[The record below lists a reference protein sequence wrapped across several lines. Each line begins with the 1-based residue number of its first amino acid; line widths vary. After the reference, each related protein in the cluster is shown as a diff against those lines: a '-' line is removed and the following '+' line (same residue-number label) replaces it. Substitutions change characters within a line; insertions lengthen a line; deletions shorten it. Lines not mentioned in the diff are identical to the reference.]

1 MASAVDKLALAIAPG
16 IAPGPGSLAPVAAL
30 GALATNRLA
39 PALAPDP
46 DKLAPGSAPVP
57 ASAPGPPRDRSR
69 QRPGR
74 PTSLRTVV
82 PAGDSLAGRSV
93 APAGD
98 SLAGRSVAP
107 GSTPTHF
114 PGTAPVTSTELWVGV
129 HLIESTGQES
139 VEQGLQRLALCAQ
152 RFTPRVSLVPPDG
165 LVLEV
170 KGSLHLFNGVE
181 GLSRALAS
189 ECASLGLKSMV
200 ALSPTPLS
208 ALVAARVGQP
218 GRPMGQPFVVTDLT
232 RLVGQ
237 LMPLPLAALR
247 WPQETFER
255 LARMGVRTIGQV
267 LRLPRAGFARRF
279 GTDSLAML
287 DRLTGRSPDLRE
299 RFHARE
305 RFRRRRELNY
315 ELENQDAILGALAP
329 LLAELGK
336 FLEARQ
342 FGVMKLECLLRHRHA
357 EPTSCVLRLAAPV
370 ADVRRLTELLGERL
384 SALTLPEPVRS
395 CELRSSSL
403 VLRVFS
409 SNSVWQPGEYGGS
422 GGVEATELI
431 ERLRARFGPEAVY
444 GLQVLPGHRPENAWG
459 VREPV
464 EGRGPTA
471 LHRTVPGAV
480 TLPAAGPPFMAGARD
495 GTASL
500 AHGRRSAPVC
510 GASPMAGGRGGTAP
524 LARRPMWLLPVPR
537 LLSER
542 DGLPRRRGPL
552 RLLGEPERIET
563 GWWDG
568 GDIARD
574 YYTATD
580 LHGVRLWIFRERAS
594 PHRWFLHGVFG

>member
-1 MASAVDKLALAIAPG
+1 MRSRVIQQESVSEGESRSDSRRPWKAGRVETPG
-16 IAPGPGSLAPVAAL
+16 VRRMRRTGGPGGTPRSMNAGDSPR
-30 GALATNRLA
+30 ATVLS
-39 PALAPDP
+39 D
-46 DKLAPGSAPVP
+46 
-57 ASAPGPPRDRSR
+57 ASHEYPSPEPTSRPRTG
-69 QRPGR
+69 PGR
-74 PTSLRTVV
+74 PTSLRPVARG
-82 PAGDSLAGRSV
+82 PAGPR
-93 APAGD
+93 
-98 SLAGRSVAP
+98 R
-107 GSTPTHF
+107 F

-129 HLIESTGQES
+129 YLRESAALHRGDQPSVRQGAAGQGPVGHKPVVAQEL
-139 VEQGLQRLALCAQ
+139 ERLALCAQ

-170 KGSLHLFNGVE
+170 RGSLHLFNGVE
-181 GLSRALAS
+181 GLTRALAS

-200 ALSPTPLS
+200 ALAPTPLA
-208 ALVAARVGQP
+208 ALVAARVGK
-218 GRPMGQPFVVTDLT
+218 PFVVTELT

-247 WPQETFER
+247 WPEETLER

-279 GTDSLAML
+279 GTDSLAIL

-315 ELENQDAILGALAP
+315 ELENQTAILGALAP
-329 LLAELGK
+329 LLAELGR
-336 FLEARQ
+336 FLETRQ
-342 FGVMKLECLLRHRHA
+342 CGVMKLECLLRHRHA
-357 EPTSCVLRLAAPV
+357 EPTICVLRLSAPV
-370 ADVRRLTELLGERL
+370 ADVGRLTELLGERL

-409 SNSVWQPGEYGGS
+409 SNSVWQPGEYGG
-422 GGVEATELI
+422 GAGAEASELI
-431 ERLRARFGPEAVY
+431 ERLRARLGPEAVY

-464 EGRGPTA
+464 DDSASIR
-471 LHRTVPGAV
+471 RTVPGVA
-480 TLPAAGPPFMAGARD
+480 TQPAIP
-495 GTASL
+495 
-500 AHGRRSAPVC
+500 GRRSGRDGAPRPRPWP
-510 GASPMAGGRGGTAP
+510 AF
-524 LARRPMWLLPVPR
+524 RRPMWLLPEPR

-580 LHGVRLWIFRERAS
+580 LHGVRLWIFRERTA

>member
-1 MASAVDKLALAIAPG
+1 
-16 IAPGPGSLAPVAAL
+16 
-30 GALATNRLA
+30 
-39 PALAPDP
+39 
-46 DKLAPGSAPVP
+46 
-57 ASAPGPPRDRSR
+57 
-69 QRPGR
+69 
-74 PTSLRTVV
+74 
-82 PAGDSLAGRSV
+82 
-93 APAGD
+93 
-98 SLAGRSVAP
+98 
-107 GSTPTHF
+107 
-114 PGTAPVTSTELWVGV
+114 
-129 HLIESTGQES
+129 
-139 VEQGLQRLALCAQ
+139 
-152 RFTPRVSLVPPDG
+152 
-165 LVLEV
+165 
-170 KGSLHLFNGVE
+170 
-181 GLSRALAS
+181 
-189 ECASLGLKSMV
+189 
-200 ALSPTPLS
+200 
-208 ALVAARVGQP
+208 
-218 GRPMGQPFVVTDLT
+218 MGQPFVVTELT

-237 LMPLPLAALR
+237 LMPLPLAGLR

-287 DRLTGRSPDLRE
+287 DRLTGRSPDLHE

-336 FLEARQ
+336 FLQARQ
-342 FGVMKLECLLRHRHA
+342 CGVMKLECLLRHRHA

-403 VLRVFS
+403 VSRVFS

-464 EGRGPTA
+464 EGP
-471 LHRTVPGAV
+471 LHRTVPGAD
-480 TLPAAGPPFMAGARD
+480 TRAGLLIVPSLEPQPGRPFMAGAR
-495 GTASL
+495 
-500 AHGRRSAPVC
+500 
-510 GASPMAGGRGGTAP
+510 GGTAP
-524 LARRPMWLLPVPR
+524 RARPMWLLPVPR

>member
-1 MASAVDKLALAIAPG
+1 MASAIDKLALALEPEV
-16 IAPGPGSLAPVAAL
+16 LAA
-30 GALATNRLA
+30 ND
-39 PALAPDP
+39 PAL
-46 DKLAPGSAPVP
+46 
-57 ASAPGPPRDRSR
+57 
-69 QRPGR
+69 
-74 PTSLRTVV
+74 VV

-93 APAGD
+93 AAPE
-98 SLAGRSVAP
+98 SLATNRLAPAAASEAFAANRLAPTVAPDPDKLAPVSAPSQGRPRSGRSPGRLTSLRPVAP
-107 GSTPTHF
+107 GSAPARF
-114 PGTAPVTSTELWVGV
+114 PGAVPVTSTELWAGV
-129 HLIESTGQES
+129 HLIESTRQEP
-139 VEQGLQRLALCAQ
+139 VEQALGRLALCAQ

-200 ALSPTPLS
+200 ALSPTPLA
-208 ALVAARVGQP
+208 ALVAARVGK
-218 GRPMGQPFVVTDLT
+218 PFVVTELT

-247 WPQETFER
+247 WPDETLVR

-279 GTDSLAML
+279 GTDSLTML
-287 DRLTGRSPDLRE
+287 DRLTGRTPDLRE

-305 RFRRRRELNY
+305 RFRRRRELSY

-342 FGVMKLECLLRHRHA
+342 CGVMKLECLLRHRHA

-403 VLRVFS
+403 VSRVFS

-422 GGVEATELI
+422 GGVEATDLI

-459 VREPV
+459 AREPV
-464 EGRGPTA
+464 EGGRLTA
-471 LHRTVPGAV
+471 LHSTVPGANIRAGLPIV
-480 TLPAAGPPFMAGARD
+480 PSLEPLPSRLPARPWRAL
-495 GTASL
+495 GT
-500 AHGRRSAPVC
+500 GQRP
-510 GASPMAGGRGGTAP
+510 SPMAGARGGTAP
-524 LARRPMWLLPVPR
+524 LARPMWLLPVPR

>member
-1 MASAVDKLALAIAPG
+1 
-16 IAPGPGSLAPVAAL
+16 
-30 GALATNRLA
+30 
-39 PALAPDP
+39 
-46 DKLAPGSAPVP
+46 
-57 ASAPGPPRDRSR
+57 
-69 QRPGR
+69 
-74 PTSLRTVV
+74 
-82 PAGDSLAGRSV
+82 
-93 APAGD
+93 
-98 SLAGRSVAP
+98 
-107 GSTPTHF
+107 
-114 PGTAPVTSTELWVGV
+114 V
-129 HLIESTGQES
+129 HLIESTSGQEP
-139 VEQGLQRLALCAQ
+139 VEQLLERLALCAQ

-208 ALVAARVGQP
+208 ALVAARVGK
-218 GRPMGQPFVVTDLT
+218 PFVVTELT

-237 LMPLPLAALR
+237 LMPLPLAGLR

-287 DRLTGRSPDLRE
+287 DRLTGRSPDLHE

-315 ELENQDAILGALAP
+315 ELENQDALLGALAP

-342 FGVMKLECLLRHRHA
+342 CGVMKLECLLRHRHA

-459 VREPV
+459 VRELSGGYRV
-464 EGRGPTA
+464 GAGFG
-471 LHRTVPGAV
+471 TVPGGA
-480 TLPAAGPPFMAGARD
+480 TQPAI
-495 GTASL
+495 
-500 AHGRRSAPVC
+500 HGRRSGRDGAPRPWP
-510 GASPMAGGRGGTAP
+510 AF
-524 LARRPMWLLPVPR
+524 RRPMWLLPVPR

-552 RLLGEPERIET
+552 HLLGEPERIET

-580 LHGVRLWIFRERAS
+580 LHGVRLWIFRERTS

>member
-1 MASAVDKLALAIAPG
+1 MRSRDILSSVTAP
-16 IAPGPGSLAPVAAL
+16 APAQDPLRPSRGLTRPTPLRPVA
-30 GALATNRLA
+30 R
-39 PALAPDP
+39 
-46 DKLAPGSAPVP
+46 
-57 ASAPGPPRDRSR
+57 GPTGPSR
-69 QRPGR
+69 
-74 PTSLRTVV
+74 
-82 PAGDSLAGRSV
+82 
-93 APAGD
+93 
-98 SLAGRSVAP
+98 
-107 GSTPTHF
+107 F

-129 HLIESTGQES
+129 HLIGSAG
-139 VEQGLQRLALCAQ
+139 EQPDLTRDLERLALCAQ

-200 ALSPTPLS
+200 ALAPTPLA
-208 ALVAARVGQP
+208 ALVAARVGKP
-218 GRPMGQPFVVTDLT
+218 GGPMGQPFVVMELT

-237 LMPLPLAALR
+237 LIPLPLAALR
-247 WPQETFER
+247 WPQETLER

-279 GTDSLAML
+279 GTDSLAVL
-287 DRLTGRSPDLRE
+287 DRLTGRSADLHD
-299 RFHARE
+299 RFQARE
-305 RFRRRRELNY
+305 RFRRRRELSY
-315 ELENQDAILGALAP
+315 ELENQTAILGALAP

-336 FLEARQ
+336 FLESRQ
-342 FGVMKLECLLRHRHA
+342 CGVMKLECLLRHRHA

-370 ADVRRLTELLGERL
+370 ADVDRLTELLGERL

-403 VLRVFS
+403 VRRVFS
-409 SNSVWQPGEYGGS
+409 SNSVWQPGEYGG
-422 GGVEATELI
+422 GAGTEATELI
-431 ERLRARFGPEAVY
+431 ESLRARLGPEAVY

-459 VREPV
+459 VKEPS
-464 EGRGPTA
+464 A
-471 LHRTVPGAV
+471 SKA
-480 TLPAAGPPFMAGARD
+480 
-495 GTASL
+495 TASL
-500 AHGRRSAPVC
+500 ADGRRSGHDDALR
-510 GASPMAGGRGGTAP
+510 SF
-524 LARRPMWLLPVPR
+524 RRPMWLLPEPK

-542 DGLPRRRGPL
+542 EGLPRRRGPL

-580 LHGVRLWIFRERAS
+580 LHGVRLWIFRERTA